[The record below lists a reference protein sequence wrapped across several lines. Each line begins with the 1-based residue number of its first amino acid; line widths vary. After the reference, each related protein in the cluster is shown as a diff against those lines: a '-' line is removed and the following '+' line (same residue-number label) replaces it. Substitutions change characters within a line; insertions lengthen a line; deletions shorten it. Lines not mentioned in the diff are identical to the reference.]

1 MSSIKYK
8 KRIGT
13 LTFHRSL
20 NYGSVLQTYALQQII
35 KRINTTEM
43 TEIIDFYPPA
53 IDKIRS
59 PFIPVHTF
67 KNFVHNVFSIL
78 YYPLFGKRRK
88 AFDDFLTKNVI
99 ISETKYDVSSDMSC
113 LEEKYDCVIAGSDQI
128 WNNQTQDFSIQY
140 FFPSVVNVKKIAY
153 APSIG
158 NGKFELPR
166 DYKVF
171 EALNKFSALS
181 VRELSGAEHL
191 GLFLKNSKLIP
202 VLLDPTLLLT
212 KEDYQ
217 CLENP
222 RRMRSKY
229 IFLYSVNMDKRTLEI
244 ANEISKKLKLPIV
257 TIYTTNASFRT
268 FYYGIKLS
276 GKSGPGDFLSFIHH
290 AELVISDSFHGSAF
304 AINYEKKFYSI
315 CEKDE
320 KKRDARLETLL
331 STLQLKNRMLFFDD
345 YNRFNYMEE
354 IDYSQIEVRLKNL
367 KEESLDYLEREL
379 R

>member
-212 KEDYQ
+212 K
-217 CLENP
+217 
-222 RRMRSKY
+222 
-229 IFLYSVNMDKRTLEI
+229 
-244 ANEISKKLKLPIV
+244 
-257 TIYTTNASFRT
+257 
-268 FYYGIKLS
+268 
-276 GKSGPGDFLSFIHH
+276 
-290 AELVISDSFHGSAF
+290 
-304 AINYEKKFYSI
+304 
-315 CEKDE
+315 
-320 KKRDARLETLL
+320 
-331 STLQLKNRMLFFDD
+331 
-345 YNRFNYMEE
+345 
-354 IDYSQIEVRLKNL
+354 
-367 KEESLDYLEREL
+367 
-379 R
+379 